1 MDNSHI
7 LPPKSI
13 LNQPCLSHPKIRERY
28 VPVWSPVEKE
38 KGTGA
43 ALLDLSAE
51 VERYSPPLTTCT
63 SRQPDPFSVLLLPPF
78 EELEA
83 VGSEDRR

>member
-1 MDNSHI
+1 M
-7 LPPKSI
+7 
-13 LNQPCLSHPKIRERY
+13 
-28 VPVWSPVEKE
+28 EKE

-51 VERYSPPLTTCT
+51 VKRYSPPLTTCT
-63 SRQPDPFSVLLLPPF
+63 SRQPDPFSVVLLPPF

-83 VGSEDRR
+83 IGSEDRR